1 MTDSILY
8 AREGAL
14 AHLTFNRP
22 ASLNAMGFEMGQR
35 WRDLAREIT
44 ADPEVG
50 AVLID
55 ASGPAFCAGGDVIE
69 MSTSGS
75 ATSSS
80 YEPCACGMSYCSAK
94 ARAASLRRDPTA
106 ATSRPA
112 VRRSAV
118 KACAIPPV
126 ARMPQ
131 RMSVMRRA

>member
-22 ASLNAMGFEMGQR
+22 ALLNAMGFEMGQR

-55 ASGPAFCAGGDVIE
+55 ASGPAFCAGGDVIG
-69 MSTSGS
+69 MSPAGSAGSDGSAMAGVSHDGSRASGS
-75 ATSSS
+75 RRSC
-80 YEPCACGMSYCSAK
+80 PPRSA
-94 ARAASLRRDPTA
+94 
-106 ATSRPA
+106 RPA
-112 VRRSAV
+112 RCGCCCRTRRST
-118 KACAIPPV
+118 PP
-126 ARMPQ
+126 
-131 RMSVMRRA
+131 RRSTGAS

>member
-55 ASGPAFCAGGDVIE
+55 ASGPAFCAGGDDRLVRFDE
-69 MSTSGS
+69 
-75 ATSSS
+75 
-80 YEPCACGMSYCSAK
+80 
-94 ARAASLRRDPTA
+94 RADAVVDDPGHGA
-106 ATSRPA
+106 DVGAGRP
-112 VRRSAV
+112 
-118 KACAIPPV
+118 
-126 ARMPQ
+126 
-131 RMSVMRRA
+131 